1 MQAMPVTK
9 YRYALLWCSIDEQK
23 DWTPRRP
30 ILLKYNAM
38 KKLWYIASLIC
49 LYASFLS
56 AQKYDR
62 FWMGAHWVTENVM
75 ILMEI
80 EENGISYDSFLPE
93 FEDVMFASR
102 GMIAMCDARGEFQ
115 FYTNGNVVASWD
127 THIMEGG
134 KGFNEGASYDDF
146 NPIMGDTVVNS
157 AYTPYAYMVI
167 PDAFEEKVYYMIHAF
182 VREEGDALRLYGDKM
197 QISKIDMS
205 ANGGRGKVVYKNR
218 YFDEELMGSTF
229 TLIKHANGR
238 DWWVVRR
245 SQDGLRYKSI
255 LLQRDSVVQ
264 VVNSYISGLS
274 TQDFTYDDWFVT
286 STSGLYASAD
296 GSMLID
302 EFGVGTSMWLSFDR
316 CSGGVSLIDT
326 IYTGR
331 MSWEHS
337 NGAVTYDRY
346 YYFQF
351 SPSGRYLYGGSWSN
365 FAQWDLEAEDVEG
378 SKVVLSGPPWAM
390 DDDQNVIEGNGGG
403 LTVFSLGPDGRIYN
417 LFRTMHSVIEHPDEK
432 GAACGLCLGA
442 EHPPSCL
449 GVPYYLFSGWYPNY
463 RLGPLEGSG
472 CDTLENWSPPGLP
485 PEGEEY
491 GVSVWPNPVVSGGSV
506 SIEISLPDYSKGTAS
521 LEVVDVLG
529 RVLSRHVF
537 PPYAYMHE
545 LSIEGWASGVYHLV
559 LRDGRDVKAVERMV
573 VIR

>member
-1 MQAMPVTK
+1 MS
-9 YRYALLWCSIDEQK
+9 LNNW
-23 DWTPRRP
+23 PRRP
-30 ILLKYNAM
+30 ILFKYNAM
-38 KKLWYIASLIC
+38 KKLWYIASLVC

-62 FWMGAHWVTENVM
+62 YWIGQDWWNSDGKGTMV
-75 ILMEI
+75 LMRFD
-80 EENGISYDSFLPE
+80 EEGVSYELFDPPE
-93 FEDVMFASR
+93 GSIIFTST
-102 GMIAMCDARGEFQ
+102 GMIAISDARGEFQ
-115 FYTNGNVVASWD
+115 FYTNGNVVVSWD
-127 THIMEGG
+127 KYIMEGG

-146 NPIMGDTVVNS
+146 NPIMGDTVMNS

-264 VVNSYISGLS
+264 VVNSYVTGLS

-286 STSGLYASAD
+286 STSGLYASVD

-316 CSGGVSLIDT
+316 CSGEVSLIDT
-326 IYTGR
+326 IYTGK
-331 MSWEHS
+331 MPLELSG
-337 NGAVTYDRY
+337 NVIYDRY
-346 YYFQF
+346 YFLQF

-378 SKVVLSGPPWAM
+378 SKVVLSGTPWGL
-390 DDDQNVIEGNGGG
+390 DQDQNVIEGWWGG
-403 LTVFSLGPDGRIYN
+403 LTVFSLGPDGKIYN
-417 LFRTMHSVIEHPDEK
+417 LIRYNHSVIEHPDEK
-432 GAACGLCLGA
+432 GAACGLCLAA

-449 GVPYYLFSGWYPNY
+449 GVPYSLYSGWYPNY

-506 SIEISLPDYSKGTAS
+506 SIEISLPDYSKGAAN